1 MKLYKYTAVFEP
13 DEDQYHAYVP
23 ALPELHTCGESI
35 PEARFMVQEAL
46 ELVIL
51 SRLEEGELI
60 PADKKPAKLSKG
72 AMSEAIL
79 VTVDHHVH
87 TAPFTDDVKIAFA

>member
-13 DEDQYHAYVP
+13 DDGALHAFVP
-23 ALPELHTCGESI
+23 ALPELHTCGDTIE
-35 PEARFMVQEAL
+35 EARFMVQEAL

-51 SRLEEGELI
+51 SRLEEGESI
-60 PADKKPAKLSKG
+60 PADKKIAKLPRG
-72 AMSEAIL
+72 ARSEAIL

-87 TAPFTDDVKIAFA
+87 TTPLTNDVKTAFA

>member
-1 MKLYKYTAVFEP
+1 MKLYKYTAVLEP
-13 DEDQYHAYVP
+13 DDGSYHAYVP
-23 ALPELHTCGESI
+23 ALPELHTCGETI

-51 SRLEEGELI
+51 SRLEEGEEI
-60 PADKKPAKLSKG
+60 PQDKKPNRLPRG
-72 AMSEAIL
+72 AVTEDIL

-87 TAPFTDDVKIAFA
+87 TAPLTNDVKTAFA